1 MTALWVFVTDCG
13 DSAVT
18 LPLASLVLVFLLF
31 SREWRLARFWLL
43 AIGGSAGV
51 IAALK
56 LAFGGCGHPL
66 TPFAIVSPSGHSA
79 LSAAVYGSLALLVGA
94 GLERRRRTAL
104 YVVAVF
110 LIIGVALSRV
120 VLRDH
125 NLAEIAIGMAV
136 GSGGAAVFGVAL
148 SGGRA
153 PTLPLGWLLLGA
165 AAIVAVMHGTRW
177 MIEPA
182 VHRLAWDL
190 RFAWPWCR

>member
-1 MTALWVFVTDCG
+1 MAALWVFVTDCG

-18 LPLASLVLVFLLF
+18 LPLVLLVLMFLLAT
-31 SREWRLARFWLL
+31 REWRLARFWVL
-43 AIGGSAGV
+43 AIGGSAGI

-79 LSAAVYGSLALLVGA
+79 LSAAVYGSLALLIGA
-94 GLERRRRTAL
+94 GLESRRRVAL
-104 YVVAVF
+104 YAVAAI

-125 NLAEIAIGMAV
+125 NLAEIAIGLVV
-136 GSGGAAVFGVAL
+136 GAGGAAVFGVAL
-148 SGGRA
+148 SDGRA
-153 PTLPLGWLLLGA
+153 PAPPLGWLLLGA
-165 AAIVAVMHGTRW
+165 AVIVAVMHGTRW